1 MKSAR
6 LSLSII
12 FALVCV
18 LLAFPQGASTGDSTL
33 RSLAQVLSLTDEEGS
48 QGHPFHL
55 RAQVT
60 LYSPKDDWLF
70 LQDGS
75 NGIYAN
81 CKKTCHDLRAGDWIE
96 VDGATAHGEFAP
108 VINLLTLK
116 VIGNSPL
123 PPPLDLNDPDHQV
136 PESANI
142 WARARGRILRS
153 EGRRLF
159 DFTSLNFYLRLS
171 TSSHGSNPTVK
182 VVIGLSGDC
191 NRARL
196 LDADVEIHGVLG
208 TKGAG
213 AGNRQSDAL
222 FVASCQGIQVIHPPR
237 EDWSPPLMEI
247 GRLLA
252 YRSGTR
258 IDEIVRVSGVVTLV
272 RASDRFFLQKGVSGI
287 LVEPVFEGAAPRTG
301 ESLEVL
307 GRLIQDD
314 EGTRHIV
321 GARFRR
327 AAVTEHFE
335 IRRLTEYDLAQSG
348 FDGALVS
355 AEGEVLARELMPGHG
370 VFGLRIGRSTFTAEL
385 PLAEGVRPDSLPE
398 VGDRAE
404 VTGVARIHDS
414 VDDRPY
420 EVRFESRTPN
430 DMYIVAKRPIVQRVD
445 WGKVSLGAV
454 SLACGAFFWVS
465 ALRHRVLARTRQL
478 EEANRRAEQARELA
492 EQASRAKGEFL
503 ANMSHEIR
511 TPMNGILGMTESA
524 LETPLNPE
532 QRELIETAR
541 SSSESLLTIINEIL
555 DFSKIEA
562 GKLELDLIPFAV
574 RQMLA
579 ERLKAYTGAVA
590 RKGLKLSCD
599 IRPNVPETIVSDPTR
614 LSQIVTNLI
623 ANAIKFTA
631 VGEIELKVS
640 VDELIEDTARLHF
653 SVRDTGIGI
662 PADKQQAIFEA
673 FSQAD
678 ASTTR
683 RFGGTG
689 LGLTISS
696 KLVQMLGGKLWVE
709 SEVGKGSCFHFT
721 MTAKVAASQPET
733 AAQSKAT
740 APAGS
745 TAPGLR
751 ILLAEDNA
759 VNQKVAVRTLQKQ
772 GHSVTVASSGRVVLE
787 LLKQQ
792 TFELILMDVQMP
804 EMDGME
810 ATRNI
815 REQEKITGRHIP
827 IIALTAHAMSG
838 DRERCLAAGMDGY
851 TTKPIRL
858 DELNREIERW
868 RPGAP
873 RTGPKPS
880 APPPVLTSMR

>member
-1 MKSAR
+1 
-6 LSLSII
+6 
-12 FALVCV
+12 
-18 LLAFPQGASTGDSTL
+18 
-33 RSLAQVLSLTDEEGS
+33 
-48 QGHPFHL
+48 
-55 RAQVT
+55 
-60 LYSPKDDWLF
+60 
-70 LQDGS
+70 
-75 NGIYAN
+75 
-81 CKKTCHDLRAGDWIE
+81 
-96 VDGATAHGEFAP
+96 
-108 VINLLTLK
+108 
-116 VIGNSPL
+116 
-123 PPPLDLNDPDHQV
+123 
-136 PESANI
+136 
-142 WARARGRILRS
+142 
-153 EGRRLF
+153 
-159 DFTSLNFYLRLS
+159 
-171 TSSHGSNPTVK
+171 
-182 VVIGLSGDC
+182 
-191 NRARL
+191 
-196 LDADVEIHGVLG
+196 
-208 TKGAG
+208 
-213 AGNRQSDAL
+213 
-222 FVASCQGIQVIHPPR
+222 
-237 EDWSPPLMEI
+237 
-247 GRLLA
+247 
-252 YRSGTR
+252 
-258 IDEIVRVSGVVTLV
+258 
-272 RASDRFFLQKGVSGI
+272 
-287 LVEPVFEGAAPRTG
+287 
-301 ESLEVL
+301 
-307 GRLIQDD
+307 
-314 EGTRHIV
+314 
-321 GARFRR
+321 
-327 AAVTEHFE
+327 
-335 IRRLTEYDLAQSG
+335 
-348 FDGALVS
+348 
-355 AEGEVLARELMPGHG
+355 
-370 VFGLRIGRSTFTAEL
+370 
-385 PLAEGVRPDSLPE
+385 
-398 VGDRAE
+398 
-404 VTGVARIHDS
+404 
-414 VDDRPY
+414 
-420 EVRFESRTPN
+420 
-430 DMYIVAKRPIVQRVD
+430 MYIVAKRPIVQRVD